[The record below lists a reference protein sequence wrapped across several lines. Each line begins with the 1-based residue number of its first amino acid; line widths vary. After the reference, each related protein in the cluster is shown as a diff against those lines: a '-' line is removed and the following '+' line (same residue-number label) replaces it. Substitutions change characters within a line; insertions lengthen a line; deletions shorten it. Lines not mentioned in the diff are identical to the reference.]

1 MYLKHEK
8 NLLIT
13 VCSGALRERYGRV
26 TPPFLAGVLQKVK
39 RQNLLI
45 TVCRRALRSLV
56 LRTQIGSFRSC
67 SLRKKAAGRPP
78 GRSREIRKKS
88 PKIPL
93 ESGD

>member
-45 TVCRRALRSLV
+45 TVCRRALRERYGRVTPPFLAGV
-56 LRTQIGSFRSC
+56 L
-67 SLRKKAAGRPP
+67 
-78 GRSREIRKKS
+78 
-88 PKIPL
+88 
-93 ESGD
+93 

>member
-1 MYLKHEK
+1 MLFFNEISCKMYLKHEK
-8 NLLIT
+8 
-13 VCSGALRERYGRV
+13 
-26 TPPFLAGVLQKVK
+26 
-39 RQNLLI
+39 NLLI

-67 SLRKKAAGRPP
+67 SIRKKAAA
-78 GRSREIRKKS
+78 RSREIRKKS